1 MLAMFTTK
9 YSLISP
15 QILPVVKLDKNFKDH
30 IHVEIMGNVGC
41 GATML
46 THQLPMFMIHARN
59 GAILEMEIVE
69 VSVQEKIV

>member
-1 MLAMFTTK
+1 
-9 YSLISP
+9 
-15 QILPVVKLDKNFKDH
+15 
-30 IHVEIMGNVGC
+30 MGNVGC

-69 VSVQEKIV
+69 VSVQEQKIV